1 MFFFTTPKTGCT
13 GITHFLNSSSWKY
26 YSKQIM
32 RISCIVFAL
41 MFTSC
46 TMLLALSVKSQ
57 DMSKIEVNL
66 AFENVPIINALK
78 VIERQTTFRFV
89 FHKSLLNEITPRSLS
104 KGTYTLEQALNKL
117 LDNTG
122 FSYKQVNENLLI
134 VPAEK
139 MSQDLSNDETP
150 AESGTIGGVVT
161 DSKGQVM
168 PGVSI
173 KLEGAITQIR
183 ISDANGKYAFNNL
196 HPGNY
201 TVTFLYIGYTKTVKQ
216 IVLAKNQ
223 VLEFNVSLSQETNGL
238 EEVVV
243 VGYGSMKKA
252 LLSGAQTT
260 INAEQIG
267 RTINTTVEQAI
278 QGRSAGVYVTQN
290 SGQPG
295 GSMSINI
302 RGVNS
307 VNGTNEP
314 LYVIDGVQNQ
324 PGLPSYGPTS
334 SVNPLAGLNP
344 SDIETIDILQGP
356 SATAIYG
363 SRATNGVVLITTKRG
378 KAGDMKIGYTYGATL
393 QSRPKTLPV
402 MNLMEFATMVNEMLP
417 GNPTDPELIDPS
429 ILGAGTNWQEALFKN
444 SMLSKH
450 QLMLS
455 GGSEKTTFYL
465 SGEYF
470 KQDGVAIGSAF
481 DRYNLRLNL
490 DNKARSWIKLS
501 SNINVNQTKE
511 KLTSTADKVI
521 TDAIQ
526 LAPKIPVRN
535 ADGTWGGPEDRP
547 DGQDEYYPINPVA
560 IASLTT
566 NDLLRRGATGGL
578 SAEANVVKGLIFRT
592 SLNGSISYSTFDRF
606 VPTYKIGS
614 RFNDVATLSVTDN
627 QSTYVAFNQ
636 LLQYNR
642 NFKKHALG
650 LMASHESQLS
660 TYRSLSGARQGFVT
674 NDIPDLNIGNAVG
687 ATNGGGRGDWA
698 QESYFG
704 RLNYAYHNKYILQ
717 AAVRSDGSSNF
728 GSNNR
733 WGVFPSASVAWRV
746 SQEPFMKH
754 VSFIS
759 DLKLRYE
766 VGITGNQG
774 SRGIFAEMNTV
785 HTPWGSG
792 FNVSRYGNEDLKWEE
807 TRTNNFGFNLS
818 VLKNRIDLEGD
829 FYFKQ
834 TDNMLMV
841 NPLPNYMGTYGQGS
855 IGSPIVN
862 IGSLNNRGFGITLN
876 AVVIDRKN
884 FNWKLNFNISRF
896 KTKLTKLNTDAAFMD
911 RGMLGLTERSVV
923 GQVPWLMYG
932 YVYDGIFQS
941 VEEINKSAIPVSS
954 NGSRLPVQRISGVYV
969 GDIKYKDL
977 NADGKIDD
985 RDQRFIGNPWPK
997 FTGGFTNSISYK
1009 NFDLSV
1015 LLTGTFGNDIY
1026 NAVRVTN
1033 TQPVNIYTGRNML
1046 KETFNYARIAFDA
1059 ANNPYLTN
1067 PSTNIPRVTWGSDVN
1082 GNTRSTGR
1090 LIEDGSYLRIKN
1102 VQLGYTLSKELL
1114 ARQSFVKGATFS
1126 VAVQNLHTFTKYTGY
1141 DPEIGNF
1148 VGPDAVSGNQLTGLD
1163 GGRYPLTRMFNFNVS
1178 INF

>member
-1 MFFFTTPKTGCT
+1 MFFFTIPKMGYTIT
-13 GITHFLNSSSWKY
+13 THFSRNSSWKY
-26 YSKQIM
+26 YSKQFM
-32 RISCIVFAL
+32 RISFIALAL

-46 TMLLALSVKSQ
+46 TMLMALSGKSQ
-57 DMSKIEVNL
+57 DISKIEVEL
-66 AFENVPIINALK
+66 RFENEPILSALK
-78 VIERQTTFRFV
+78 KIERKIPFRFV
-89 FHKSLLNEITPRSLS
+89 FRKALLNEITPRNLTE
-104 KGTYTLEQALNKL
+104 GTYTLEQALTKL
-117 LDNTG
+117 LANTG
-122 FSYKQVNENLLI
+122 LSYKQVNENLLI
-134 VPAEK
+134 VAEEK
-139 MSQDLSNDETP
+139 KNEEIIISEEVAET
-150 AESGTIGGVVT
+150 GIINGRIT
-161 DSKGQVM
+161 DSKGQII

-173 KLEGAITQIR
+173 KLAGAVTQTR
-183 ISDANGKYAFNNL
+183 ISDVNGKYSFNNL
-196 HPGNY
+196 AQGSY
-201 TVTFLYIGYTKTVKQ
+201 TVTFLYIGYKKAVKE
-216 IVLAKNQ
+216 LTLRKNQ
-223 VLEFNVSLSQETNGL
+223 VLELNVELDQETNGL
-238 EEVVV
+238 DEVVV

-260 INAEQIG
+260 ITAEQIG
-267 RTINTTVEQAI
+267 KTINTTVEQAI
-278 QGRSAGVYVTQN
+278 QGRSAGVFVTQN

-295 GSMSINI
+295 GAMSINI
-302 RGVNS
+302 RGLNS

-314 LYVIDGVQNQ
+314 LYVIDGVQSQ
-324 PGLPSYGPTS
+324 PGFPSYGPTS
-334 SVNPLAGLNP
+334 SVNPMAGLNP
-344 SDIETIDILQGP
+344 SDVETIDILQGP

-378 KAGDMKIGYTYGATL
+378 KAGDMKIRYTYGATL

-429 ILGAGTNWQEALFKN
+429 ILGDGTNWQEALFKN
-444 SMLSKH
+444 SLLSKH

-455 GGSEKTTFYL
+455 GGSDKTTFYL
-465 SGEYF
+465 SGEYL

-490 DNKARSWIKLS
+490 DSKARNWIKLS
-501 SNINVNQTKE
+501 SNINVNQTNE

-526 LAPKIPVRN
+526 LAPKIPVKN
-535 ADGTWGGPEDRP
+535 ADGTWGGPEDRA

-560 IASLTT
+560 IANLTT
-566 NDLLRRGATGGL
+566 NDLLRRAATGGL
-578 SAEANVVKGLIFRT
+578 SAELNVLKGLIFRT
-592 SLNGSISYSTFDRF
+592 TLNGSISYSTFDRF

-614 RFNDVATLSVTDN
+614 RSNDVATLSVSDN
-627 QSTYVAFNQ
+627 QSTYVNFNQ

-642 NFKKHALG
+642 SFNKHTLG
-650 LMASHESQLS
+650 LMISHESQVS
-660 TYRSLSGARQGFVT
+660 NYRALSGARQGFIT

-687 ATNGGGRGDWA
+687 ATNGGGKGDWA

-704 RLNYAYHNKYILQ
+704 RLNYAYNNKYILQ
-717 AAVRSDGSSNF
+717 AAIRSDGSSNF

-746 SQEPFMKH
+746 SEEPFMKH
-754 VSFIS
+754 LTFIS

-766 VGITGNQG
+766 IGITGNQG

-807 TRTNNFGFNLS
+807 TKTNNFGFNLS

-876 AVVIDRKN
+876 AVVVDNKQL
-884 FNWKLNFNISRF
+884 NWKLNLNVSRF

-911 RGMLGLTERSVV
+911 RSMMGLTERSVV

-941 VEEINKSAIPVSS
+941 IEEINKSAIPVAA

-969 GDIKYKDL
+969 GDIKFKDL
-977 NADGKIDD
+977 NADGIIDD

-997 FTGGFTNSISYK
+997 FTAGFTNSISYK
-1009 NFDLSV
+1009 NFDLSI
-1015 LLTGTFGNDIY
+1015 LLIGTFGNDIY

-1046 KETFNYARIAFDA
+1046 KETYNYARIAMDP

-1067 PSTNIPRVTWGSDVN
+1067 PETNIPRVTWGSDVN

-1090 LIEDGSYLRIKN
+1090 LIEDGSYIRIKN
-1102 VQLGYTLSKELL
+1102 VQLGYTLSKKLL
-1114 ARQSFVKGATFS
+1114 ARQPFVKGATFS
-1126 VAVQNLHTFTKYTGY
+1126 VAVQNLATFTKYTGY

-1148 VGPDAVSGNQLTGLD
+1148 VGPDAISGTQLTGLD

-1178 INF
+1178 LNF

>member
-1 MFFFTTPKTGCT
+1 MFFFTTPITGC
-13 GITHFLNSSSWKY
+13 IRINHFSKNSSWKY

-32 RISCIVFAL
+32 RISCIAFAL

-46 TMLLALSVKSQ
+46 TVLFALSVKSQ
-57 DMSKIEVNL
+57 DISKIEVKL
-66 AFENVPIINALK
+66 AFENEPIFSALK
-78 VIERQTTFRFV
+78 AIERQTTFRFV
-89 FHKSLLNEITPRSLS
+89 FHKSLLNEITPRSLP
-104 KGTYTLEQALNKL
+104 KGTYTLEQALAKL

-122 FSYKQVNENLLI
+122 LSYKQVNENLLI
-134 VPAEK
+134 VSAETK
-139 MSQDLSNDETP
+139 APDLVVDEVI
-150 AESGTIGGVVT
+150 AESGTISGVVT
-161 DSKGQVM
+161 DTKGQIM
-168 PGVSI
+168 PGVSV
-173 KLEGAITQIR
+173 KLEGAANQTR
-183 ISDANGKYAFNNL
+183 ISDAKGKYAFNNL
-196 HPGNY
+196 PPGTY
-201 TVTFLYIGYTKTVKQ
+201 MVTFLYVGYTKAIKQ
-216 IVLAKNQ
+216 VQLAKDQ
-223 VLEFNVSLSQETNGL
+223 AIEFNVSLTQESNGL
-238 EEVVV
+238 EEVVI

-260 INAEQIG
+260 ITSEQINK
-267 RTINTTVEQAI
+267 TINTTVEQAI

-295 GSMSINI
+295 GAMSINI

-307 VNGTNEP
+307 INGTNEP
-314 LYVIDGVQNQ
+314 LYVIDGVQSQ

-378 KAGDMKIGYTYGATL
+378 KAGEMKIGYTYGVTV

-402 MNLMEFATMVNEMLP
+402 MNLREHAIMVNEMLP

-429 ILGAGTNWQEALFKN
+429 ILGNGTNWQEALFKN

-455 GGSEKTTFYL
+455 GGNDKTTFYL

-470 KQDGVAIGSAF
+470 DQDGVAIGSAF

-490 DNKARSWIKLS
+490 DSRARSWIKLS
-501 SNINVNQTKE
+501 TNINVNQTKE

-526 LAPKIPVRN
+526 LAPKIPLKN

-560 IASLTT
+560 IANLTT
-566 NDLLRRGATGGL
+566 NDLLRRAATGGL
-578 SAEANVVKGLIFRT
+578 SADVNVLKGLTFRT
-592 SLNGSISYSTFDRF
+592 TLNGSVSYSTFDRF

-614 RFNDVATLSVTDN
+614 RSNDVATLSVGDN
-627 QSTYVAFNQ
+627 QNTYVNFNQ

-642 NFKKHALG
+642 SLKKHALG
-650 LMASHESQLS
+650 LMASHESQVS
-660 TYRSLSGARQGFVT
+660 NYRALSGARQGFVT
-674 NDIPDLNIGNAVG
+674 NEIPDLNIGNAVG

-704 RLNYAYHNKYILQ
+704 RLNYAYDNKYILQ
-717 AAVRSDGSSNF
+717 AAIRSDGSSNF
-728 GSNNR
+728 GANNR
-733 WGVFPSASVAWRV
+733 WGVFPSGSVAWRV
-746 SQEPFMKH
+746 SEEAFMKRLT
-754 VSFIS
+754 FIS
-759 DLKLRYE
+759 DFKLRYE

-807 TRTNNFGFNLS
+807 TKTNNFGFNLS
-818 VLKNRIDLEGD
+818 VLKNRIELEGD
-829 FYFKQ
+829 FYYKN

-862 IGSLNNRGFGITLN
+862 IGSLNNRGFGLTLN
-876 AVVIDRKN
+876 ALVVNKKEL
-884 FNWKLNFNISRF
+884 NWKLNLNVSRF
-896 KTKLTKLNTDAAFMD
+896 KTKLTKLNTDAAFID

-941 VEEINKSAIPVSS
+941 VEEINSSAIPVSS

-969 GDIKYKDL
+969 GDIKFKDL
-977 NADGKIDD
+977 NGDGIIDD
-985 RDQRFIGNPWPK
+985 RDQTFIGNPWPK
-997 FTGGFTNSISYK
+997 FTAGFTNSISYK
-1009 NFDLSV
+1009 GFDLSI
-1015 LLTGTFGNDIY
+1015 LLIGTFGNDIY
-1026 NAVRVTN
+1026 NAIRVTN
-1033 TQPVNIYTGRNML
+1033 TQPINIYTGRNML
-1046 KETFNYARIAFDA
+1046 SETFNYARIAFDSA
-1059 ANNPYLTN
+1059 GNPYLTN
-1067 PSTNIPRVTWGSDVN
+1067 PETNIPRVTWGSDVN

-1090 LIEDGSYLRIKN
+1090 LIEDGTYVRIKN
-1102 VQLGYTLSKELL
+1102 VQLGYTLSKDLL
-1114 ARQSFVKGATFS
+1114 ARQSFVKGASFS
-1126 VAVQNLHTFTKYTGY
+1126 VAVQNLATFTKYKGY

-1178 INF
+1178 VNF